1 MDNAILDIEAVRAR
15 HAAATKGPYRYSGK
29 SGDGKR
35 QFIESTGDD
44 DGWHLLRAEVDS
56 DDCDYDEAVN
66 NAIFLAAS
74 WQDVAKLIAEV
85 ERLRALNA
93 AFARL
98 ERWLACGWGR
108 TAGPIRHVANYQ
120 IDLVGGDDDPDDCGG
135 SGEGPTLAD
144 AINAALDAAG
154 AER

>member
-1 MDNAILDIEAVRAR
+1 MDNAILDIEAIRAR

-74 WQDVAKLIAEV
+74 WQDVADLIAEV
-85 ERLRALNA
+85 ERLRA
-93 AFARL
+93 
-98 ERWLACGWGR
+98 E
-108 TAGPIRHVANYQ
+108 V
-120 IDLVGGDDDPDDCGG
+120 
-135 SGEGPTLAD
+135 
-144 AINAALDAAG
+144 AALKLTAKHLPAQTVAPFSETEMG
-154 AER
+154 KWIAEQSKRPPPNVHIGGNESLIPKE